1 MIEYHLRPDHVHI
14 LLSIPAKYSVVQVV
28 DFIKGKSAIQMICN
42 FKGRKKNFVGQ
53 NFWVQ
58 GYCVSTVGKDEDAVG
73 GKFKLQEHHA
83 GRS

>member
-1 MIEYHLRPDHVHI
+1 MIEGHLMPDHVHI
-14 LLSIPAKYSVVQVV
+14 LLSIPPKYSVAQIVG
-28 DFIKGKSAIQMICN
+28 FIKGKSAIQIART
-42 FKGRKKNFVGQ
+42 FQGRKKNFVGQ

-83 GRS
+83 GRG

>member
-1 MIEYHLRPDHVHI
+1 
-14 LLSIPAKYSVVQVV
+14 
-28 DFIKGKSAIQMICN
+28 MICN

-83 GRS
+83 GRRQKLQQESGSPNICGAGHSAILPLSRASLP